1 MNRPQSNFPKPHGPA
16 YGFPQMIVTSYNDA
30 ALEVDHISSE
40 LAQGGFAMKRLC
52 ILFALLISIPALGEK
67 MTGYISDDK
76 CAASGSK
83 AAKATDWINPNL
95 FESCA
100 KKCAKAGA
108 SVVFVT
114 EDNKVL
120 KLDADSTQKAMSHLG
135 HRVSLSGTVDNG
147 SLKIDEIASIKM
159 ENKGKPSSDV
169 EEKMHEK

>member
-1 MNRPQSNFPKPHGPA
+1 
-16 YGFPQMIVTSYNDA
+16 
-30 ALEVDHISSE
+30 
-40 LAQGGFAMKRLC
+40 MKRLLV
-52 ILFALLISIPALGEK
+52 LFALLISIPALAEK

-83 AAKATDWINPNL
+83 AAKATDWISPDL
-95 FESCA
+95 FESCV
-100 KKCAKAGA
+100 KKCMKGG
-108 SVVFVT
+108 STMVFVT

-120 KLDADSTQKAMSHLG
+120 KLDAASTQKALPHMG

-169 EEKMHEK
+169 EEKMHQK

>member
-1 MNRPQSNFPKPHGPA
+1 M
-16 YGFPQMIVTSYNDA
+16 
-30 ALEVDHISSE
+30 
-40 LAQGGFAMKRLC
+40 QGGFAMKRLLV
-52 ILFALLISIPALGEK
+52 LFALLFSIPALAEK

-83 AAKATDWINPNL
+83 AAKATDWISPDL
-95 FESCA
+95 FESCV
-100 KKCAKAGA
+100 KKCMKGG
-108 SVVFVT
+108 STMVFVT

-120 KLDADSTQKAMSHLG
+120 KLDAASTQKALPHMG

-169 EEKMHEK
+169 EEKMHQK